1 MRLVVIGDVGVVDGM
16 MHIGDEAMFEALC
29 DEMRARG
36 GDIVAVSSAPR
47 ETAARYG
54 VDAIGRIDF
63 DRLSRADAEARLD
76 GVAAALGGTA
86 SADER
91 IGTMIAE
98 ITSADAVII
107 AGAGNLASTWPTHI
121 YERVAMS
128 RIARALG
135 RPLFVTGQTLGPK
148 LNERDRELVGEIIR
162 HAALVGVR
170 ETTSQALSADLGVPA
185 RLGVDDASFL
195 AWDEIGLPSNRS
207 GVLISLSLHLG
218 GVDRVEATTRIAA
231 LADAAARVTGEPVR
245 FHAHFGAVD
254 DEAPR
259 GDALLHDEIRARM
272 QSASEVLPTGTPRQ
286 AALAARS
293 AALLITGRY
302 HPAVFAAPAG
312 VPVLGL
318 VTDEYTRIK
327 QRGALA
333 HWGQS
338 STVALA
344 AVDTDG
350 IPVLEALWQQ
360 RERVAQSAAEA
371 VTAARVES
379 DSWWTHIAES
389 VAKMRKAS

>member
-36 GDIVAVSSAPR
+36 AEIVAVSSAPE

-54 VDAIGRIDF
+54 IDAIGRIDF
-63 DRLSRADAEARLD
+63 DLLSRTDAEARLD
-76 GVAAALGGTA
+76 GIDAALGGAVST
-86 SADER
+86 DDR
-91 IGTMIAE
+91 IRTMIAE
-98 ITSADAVII
+98 IRSADAVII

-128 RIARALG
+128 RIAQSLG
-135 RPLFVTGQTLGPK
+135 RPLIVTGQTLGPE
-148 LNERDRELVGEIIR
+148 LNERDRELVGEIVQN
-162 HAALVGVR
+162 AALVGVR
-170 ETTSQALSADLGVPA
+170 ETTSQALSSVLGAPA

-195 AWDEIGLPSNRS
+195 AWDDTELPSKPS

-218 GVDRVEATTRIAA
+218 GADRVETTTRIAA
-231 LADAAARVTGEPVR
+231 LADAAAGLTGEPVR
-245 FHAHFGAVD
+245 FHAHFGALENVT
-254 DEAPR
+254 PR
-259 GDALLHDEIRARM
+259 GDALLHDEIRDRM
-272 QSASEVLPTGTPRQ
+272 RSASEVLPTGTPRE

-344 AVDTDG
+344 AADTDG
-350 IPVLEALWQQ
+350 IPVLEALWEQ
-360 RERVAQSAAEA
+360 RESVAQSAAQA

-379 DSWWTHIAES
+379 ASWWTQIAES
-389 VAKMRKAS
+389 VAKTPKN